1 LRGREKSRIKAV
13 KKKFQDQKDKMTA
26 ITKKDSPCVLIIAG
40 EASGD
45 AHGAGLV
52 AAMKRRDPDLFFCG
66 IGGAGM
72 RRAGVRILVDAGD
85 LSVVGITEV
94 FSKMPALLRGMAA
107 VKQVIKGL
115 RPDLVV
121 LVDFPDF
128 NFHVARIAKKQ
139 AIPVLYYISP
149 QIWAWRSGRIRQIRK
164 NVDHMAVILPFEEAF
179 YRKFNVPVTF
189 VGHPLMDTYDSLE
202 PAPSPDADP
211 SDPVIGLLP
220 GSRRGEIE
228 KNLPEMLA
236 AASILQQRYAK
247 ATFLVSV
254 APSVRPEWVSSLTA
268 PYQSACRITL
278 VPGRVTTVFEQ
289 SRLIIAASGT
299 VTLETAIYGIPMII
313 IYRVSP
319 ISYLLGRALVRV
331 DHIGLANI
339 IAGERVVPELVQQ
352 DAHPGKIALAA
363 GDILDHPDK
372 EALIRIKLRQVRR
385 QLGSAGAADKTAD
398 IALTMLKGRQI
409 RQHRSIVVMDGD
421 NR

>member
-1 LRGREKSRIKAV
+1 MDMNKSNSR
-13 KKKFQDQKDKMTA
+13 
-26 ITKKDSPCVLIIAG
+26 CVLIIAG

-72 RRAGVRILVDAGD
+72 RRAGVRILVDAED

-94 FSKMPALLRGMAA
+94 FSKMPGVIRGLAA
-107 VKQVIKGL
+107 VKQVIKAL

-128 NFHVARIAKKQ
+128 NFHVARIAKKHVL
-139 AIPVLYYISP
+139 PVLYYISP

-179 YRKFNVPVTF
+179 YRKSNVPVTF
-189 VGHPLMDTYDSLE
+189 VGHPLMDIYDGMK
-202 PAPSPDADP
+202 PAASSDADP
-211 SDPVIGLLP
+211 SDLVIGLLP

-254 APSVRPEWVSSLTA
+254 APSVRPEWVSSLAA
-268 PYQSACRITL
+268 PYRSACRIAL
-278 VPGRVTTVFEQ
+278 APGGVSRVFEQ

-331 DHIGLANI
+331 DHIGLVNI

-352 DAHPGKIALAA
+352 DAHPQKIALAA
-363 GDILDHPDK
+363 GDILDHPEK
-372 EALIRIKLRQVRR
+372 EARIRKKLGQVRR
-385 QLGSAGAADKTAD
+385 ELGSAGAADKTAD
-398 IALTMLKGRQI
+398 IALAMLNGQPVRP
-409 RQHRSIVVMDGD
+409 HRPTVITDAD
-421 NR
+421 NP